1 MIEINKL
8 RTRLKNIQKNVIEY
22 RMTVIE
28 AKTLLQEIDELLKL
42 KEKLPDMVI
51 IDSIEK
57 IQIIDGGTF

>member
-1 MIEINKL
+1 ML
-8 RTRLKNIQKNVIEY
+8 EY